1 MRVLSPLWLTT
12 ILFSTPL
19 YAETVVINAE
29 DDWAPFSSMRS
40 DKQGVEGLS
49 PSLVSAAF
57 NSQGI
62 NVKFNA
68 VPFARCL
75 YEVERG
81 KVVGCFDTSMTEN
94 NKNKF
99 IWHKTPLF
107 EEGLS
112 IFALSESSDKNLTAK
127 DLEGKTISLT
137 HGYSYPNILM
147 DNKKIIK
154 DESPF
159 DDTQLKKIL
168 LKRVQ
173 YGVINTTPGT
183 LMINTNRNYKG
194 KIKIVGLIETS
205 VFYLNFSKTH
215 KDGQR
220 MADIFEKGMQEIK
233 SNGTY
238 KKIEHDFKVKHG
250 LINLPPK

>member
-1 MRVLSPLWLTT
+1 MRFISLALLALSASLH
-12 ILFSTPL
+12 
-19 YAETVVINAE
+19 AETVFINAE
-29 DDWAPFSSMRS
+29 DDWAPFSSMRA

-62 NVKFNA
+62 EVKFNA

-75 YEVERG
+75 IEVERG
-81 KVVGCFDTSMTEN
+81 KVVACFDTSITEY
-94 NKNKF
+94 NKDKF

-112 IFALSESSDKNLTAK
+112 IFALSESKEANLSAK
-127 DLEGKTISLT
+127 DLEGKKVGLT

-168 LKRVQ
+168 LRRIQ
-173 YGVINTTPGT
+173 YGIINTTPGT
-183 LMINTNRNYKG
+183 LMVNANRNFKG
-194 KIKIVGLIETS
+194 KIKIVGLVETS

-220 MADIFEKGMQEIK
+220 MADIFEKGMQDIK

-238 KKIEHDFKVKHG
+238 KKIEHDFKIKHG
-250 LINLPPK
+250 LISPPPK

>member
-1 MRVLSPLWLTT
+1 MRLLTFCIVITVFSAPLL
-12 ILFSTPL
+12 
-19 YAETVVINAE
+19 AETVLINAE
-29 DDWAPFSSMRS
+29 DDWAPFSSLRA
-40 DKQGVEGLS
+40 DKRGVEGLS
-49 PSLVSAAF
+49 PTLVSAAF

-62 NVKFNA
+62 NVQFNA

-75 YEVERG
+75 LEVERG
-81 KVVGCFDTSMTEN
+81 KVVACFDTSITED

-112 IFALSESSDKNLTAK
+112 IFALSESKDKNLTVK
-127 DLEGKTISLT
+127 NLEGKTVSLT

-183 LMINTNRNYKG
+183 LMINANRNYKG
-194 KIKIVGLIETS
+194 KIKIVGLVETS

-233 SNGTY
+233 SNGIY
-238 KKIEHDFKVKHG
+238 NKIEQDFKIKHG
-250 LINLPPK
+250 LINTQPK

>member
-1 MRVLSPLWLTT
+1 MRLTGLCFASILLSA
-12 ILFSTPL
+12 SL

-29 DDWAPFSSMRS
+29 DDWAPFSSMTRN
-40 DKQGVEGLS
+40 KQGIEGLS

-57 NSQGI
+57 HTQGI
-62 NVKFNA
+62 EVKFNP

-81 KVVGCFDTSMTEN
+81 KAVACFDTSITEE
-94 NKNKF
+94 NKNKY

-112 IFALSESSDKNLTAK
+112 IFALSDSKDKNLTVK
-127 DLEGKTISLT
+127 DLEGKTVSIT
-137 HGYSYPNILM
+137 HGYSYPNVLM
-147 DNKKIIK
+147 DNKKIIR

-173 YGVINTTPGT
+173 YGVINTIPGT
-183 LMINTNRNYKG
+183 LMINANRNYKG
-194 KIKIVGLIETS
+194 KIKIVGLVETS
-205 VFYLNFSKTH
+205 VFYLNFSKSH

-233 SNGTY
+233 ANGTY
-238 KKIEHDFKVKHG
+238 KKIERDFKEKHG
-250 LINLPPK
+250 LNNQ